1 MKKLFI
7 SILLT
12 LPFLAS
18 CLVDDADVN
27 YIDAGDLT
35 RYAKDRIAETVALPT
50 EAMEIA
56 LALDD
61 YMKETDPQKAAENI
75 LHGKIDSLSTGN
87 YIIRL
92 VSDKEYRD
100 TYFEIHT
107 NGVSIR
113 DKGAIW
119 GIQQFTMYGNDF
131 AYSTYDYRF
140 DLPEGAQLVAVA
152 PEEGYW
158 SVESLESRI
167 LMVLSSVEDG
177 LYSWQ
182 VSVAESEDTSI
193 GVKAYYGTQGRFT
206 FQETILESGEKTNL
220 YSGKFF
226 VEIYRNDETLI
237 DYCYAD
243 FNGTS
248 DSKYTTSR

>member
-7 SILLT
+7 SILIA
-12 LPFLAS
+12 LPFLSS

-27 YIDAGDLT
+27 YIDAGDLV
-35 RYAKDRIAETVALPT
+35 RYAKDRLAETVALPT

-56 LALDD
+56 FALDD
-61 YMKETDPQKAAENI
+61 YMKETDPQKAADNI
-75 LHGKIDSLSTGN
+75 LHGKIDTLDRDN
-87 YIIRL
+87 YIIRII
-92 VSDKEYRD
+92 SEKEYRG

-113 DKGAIW
+113 DKGAKW
-119 GIQQFTMYGNDF
+119 SLKQFTIYGNDF
-131 AYSTYDYRF
+131 AYSTFDYRF
-140 DLPEGAQLVAVA
+140 DLPEAAQLVAVA
-152 PEEGYW
+152 PDEGYW
-158 SVESLESRI
+158 SVESDKSRI
-167 LMVLSSVEDG
+167 LMVLSSVENG

-182 VSVAESEDTSI
+182 VSVAESENTEI
-193 GVKAYYGTQGRFT
+193 GVKSYYGTQGHFT
-206 FQETILESGEKTNL
+206 LQETVLESGEKTNL

-226 VEIYRNDETLI
+226 VEVYRNDETLI

-248 DSKYTTSR
+248 DSRYTTSR

>member
-7 SILLT
+7 SIVLA
-12 LPFLAS
+12 LPFFAS
-18 CLVDDADVN
+18 CLIDDADVN

-35 RYAKDRIAETVALPT
+35 RYAKDRIAETIALPA

-61 YMKETDPQKAAENI
+61 YMKETDPQKAAENV
-75 LHGKIDSLSTGN
+75 LHGKIETVSQDN
-87 YIIRL
+87 YVIRI

-100 TYFEIHT
+100 TYFEIYT

-113 DKGAIW
+113 DKGAEW
-119 GIQQFTMYGNDF
+119 NVRQFTMYGNDF
-131 AYSTYDYRF
+131 AYSNLDYHF
-140 DLPEGAQLVAVA
+140 SLPESARLVAVA

-158 SVESLESRI
+158 GVESSKSRI
-167 LMVLSSVEDG
+167 LMVLSSVDNG
-177 LYSWQ
+177 RYSWR
-182 VSVAESEDTSI
+182 VSVAESEDTQI
-193 GVKAYYGTQGRFT
+193 GVKAYYGTQGMFT
-206 FQETILESGEKTNL
+206 LTESLLASGEKTNL